1 MRFRTHDSEF
11 GMWRRAPRTSRCHVF
26 VVSIIILALLA
37 VMQVPHL
44 HQNPSDAD
52 HCALCVVMH
61 TAAPA
66 VAPAAAIVVV
76 PLGFSTPVAKSRPV
90 ARYWHSQLFTRP
102 PPVLL

>member
-1 MRFRTHDSEF
+1 MTLRQHLREIRRCGSNRT
-11 GMWRRAPRTSRCHVF
+11 AL
-26 VVSIIILALLA
+26 VVCLVLVALLA

-66 VAPAAAIVVV
+66 AVAAAVVV
-76 PLGFSTPVAKSRPV
+76 IVQLGISTPAVKPLSI
-90 ARYWHSQLFTRP
+90 ARYWHPQLFTRP
-102 PPVLL
+102 PPSLLAA